1 MKVLFIINILFGH
14 PFSVTVFDWGA
25 PQGPCNH
32 LCSVKQNET
41 KDKTYEDNIEELI
54 NEDTMCPMRKQNQ
67 KAECVFLLH

>member
-41 KDKTYEDNIEELI
+41 KDKTYEDNFEELI
-54 NEDTMCPMRKQNQ
+54 KGR
-67 KAECVFLLH
+67 LL